1 MKNDFHVVKI
11 IAGKNCRSLLL
22 MIIVLLTSITC
33 QSKKEDEIAPSV
45 KVEGILKVSDE
56 GVFMRNSKPY
66 YGMGVNYFNA
76 FYRTIT
82 NSSDKSYKEGLKYL
96 GENKIPFIRFSANG
110 FWANELKLYQTN
122 KTRYFALLDEF
133 VKTAEVNNVGLI
145 PSLFWYY
152 ISVPDLVGE
161 HANQWANPDSK
172 TIAFMRTYTAEMV
185 NRYKDSP
192 AIWGWEFGNEVNSYV
207 DLLNQAINYLPKV
220 NVAGGTPAQRTSE
233 DIFTTDILRFAIS
246 EFIAVVRKYDPDRPI
261 FSGNAMPSPN
271 MYHRYKYQNWLQD
284 SSTDYTALLDV
295 QNPVGLGT
303 LTIHPYPDQELKYFS
318 DKKAGLSQIIQESM
332 RSAKELKRA
341 LFVGEFGS
349 PKTLGTE
356 KEAEKFYELF
366 NAIADNK
373 VQLSALWVFDF
384 SSQDADWNVTSTNG
398 RKYQLDEVI
407 KINNRFRT
415 ESIQ

>member
-1 MKNDFHVVKI
+1 MKKRSIHESLINKI
-11 IAGKNCRSLLL
+11 AISLFFLVFL
-22 MIIVLLTSITC
+22 IPLSC
-33 QSKKEDEIAPSV
+33 KSDKEDNPSIPDGSIGFLQV
-45 KVEGILKVSDE
+45 SSDGI
-56 GVFMRNSKPY
+56 FMHNGKPY

-82 NSSDKSYKEGLKYL
+82 NSADKSYKEGLKFL

-133 VKTAEVNNVGLI
+133 VKTAEENNVGLV
-145 PSLFWYY
+145 PSLFWFYA
-152 ISVPDLVGE
+152 SVPDLMGE
-161 HANQWANPDSK
+161 HLNQWANPNSK
-172 TIAFMRTYTAEMV
+172 TIDFMRTYTAEMV
-185 NRYKDSP
+185 SRYKDSP
-192 AIWGWEFGNEVNSYV
+192 AIWAWEFGNEVNSYV
-207 DLLNQAINYLPKV
+207 DLLNQSINYLPKV

-233 DIFTTDILRFAIS
+233 DIFTTDILRFAIN

-356 KEAEKFYELF
+356 KESEKFYELF